1 MGRTI
6 RRAMTAAVA
15 VAWLGTAPVQAD
27 TLRVGVPAVTG
38 YTYLATEVALQHG
51 FFKAHQVDVDV
62 SAFEGGAKL
71 QQAILGGSIDVA
83 VAGGTD
89 FAFIAKGVPEIAVA
103 AMAGPPLAL
112 GVIVPYDSPMK
123 SADDLKGR
131 KIGVTTVGSLSEWLM
146 RRLAKEKGWGPNG
159 LKTVALG
166 NSARAGLAAL
176 STGEID
182 ALFTQSAVGLQLEL
196 SKRDRLLFPTS
207 DIVQKFLVYAIYAT
221 TKTVQDQPDV
231 LRRFLKGWFENIA
244 DMRAHKA
251 KTVETLRSFTKFDP
265 EVQSR
270 EYDLVMPMFS
280 ADGHFDRQALD
291 VLADSFVE
299 THMLATK
306 PDMSKLYTEAYLP
319 GR

>member
-1 MGRTI
+1 MGRTVG
-6 RRAMTAAVA
+6 RAITAAFA
-15 VAWLGTAPVQAD
+15 IAWIAATPARSD
-27 TLRVGVPAVTG
+27 TLRIGVPAVTG
-38 YTYLATEVALQHG
+38 YTYLATEVGLQHG

-62 SAFEGGAKL
+62 SVFEGGAKL
-71 QQAILGGSIDVA
+71 QQAIFGRSIDIA

-103 AMAGPPLAL
+103 AMAGPPLSL
-112 GVIVPYDSPMK
+112 GVIVPYDSAIK

-131 KIGVTTVGSLSEWLM
+131 TIGVTTVGSLSEWLM
-146 RRLAKEKGWGPNG
+146 RRLAKEKGWGSNG

-166 NSARAGLAAL
+166 NSAHTGLAAL
-176 STGEID
+176 STGQID
-182 ALFTQSAVGLQLEL
+182 ALFTESAIGFQLEL
-196 SKRDRLLFPTS
+196 SKRGRLLFPTS

-221 TKTVQDQPDV
+221 TDTVQNHPDV

-244 DMRAHKA
+244 DMRANKA

-280 ADGHFDRQALD
+280 ADGHFDPQALD

-299 THMLATK
+299 TNMVATK
-306 PDMSKLYTEAYLP
+306 PDMSKLYTEAFLP
-319 GR
+319 GH

>member
-6 RRAMTAAVA
+6 GKAVA
-15 VAWLGTAPVQAD
+15 TAIAIAGLAAAPVQGE

-51 FFKAHQVDVDV
+51 FFKANHIDVNV
-62 SAFEGGAKL
+62 SVFEGGAKI
-71 QQAILGGSIDVA
+71 QQAIFADGIDIA

-112 GVIVPYDSPMK
+112 GVIVPYDSSMTK
-123 SADDLKGR
+123 ADDLRGK
-131 KIGVTTVGSLSEWLM
+131 KIGITTVGSLSEWLM
-146 RRLAKEKGWGPNG
+146 RRLEKEKGWGANG
-159 LKTVALG
+159 LTMVALG
-166 NSARAGLAAL
+166 GSAVAGLGAL
-176 STGEID
+176 STGQID
-182 ALFTQSAVGLQLEL
+182 ALFTQSALGFQLEL
-196 SKRDRLLFPTS
+196 SKRGRLLFPTS

-221 TKTVQDQPDV
+221 TKTVQDHPDA
-231 LRRFLKGWFENIA
+231 LRRFLKGWFENVA
-244 DMRAHKA
+244 DMRANKA
-251 KTVETLRSFTKFDP
+251 KTVETLRSLTKFDP

-270 EYDLVMPMFS
+270 EYDLVTPMFS
-280 ADGHFDRQALD
+280 TDGRFDPQALD
-291 VLADSFVE
+291 ALAESFVE
-299 THMLATK
+299 TNMMATK